1 MKSGER
7 MSTLTIYKDNQTGS
21 TVVSN
26 KFIDEYLKDANDAQI
41 KVYLYLLRMT
51 SANLP
56 TGISDIADKFN
67 HTEKDVLRALKYW
80 EKAHLLSL
88 EYDEQKELVGIR
100 FITPSADT
108 PAEVRPLAPIV
119 PLKLVSDTAAPEA
132 KTASTEREYPS
143 KPTYSR
149 DELKKFKDAPET
161 GQILFVAET
170 YLKRNLSM
178 TDIETLYFIHND
190 LAFTCELI
198 DYLLQYCVERDKK
211 SFSYIRKV
219 AINLA
224 DAGITTPKQAKS
236 YFANS
241 YDREVYTI
249 LKSLGRNGVPTPK
262 EAEMII
268 KWYKTYGFS
277 MEIINEACGRTVI
290 ATDSHRLEYCD
301 KVLTSWNK
309 AGVKTSSDILKC
321 DAEYKRP
328 KAAAVSGNPAPRA
341 SRNSFNQF
349 DQTAYDF
356 DALEKL
362 LGN

>member
-1 MKSGER
+1 
-7 MSTLTIYKDNQTGS
+7 MSTLTIYKDDQTGS

-26 KFIDEYLKDANDAQI
+26 RFIDEYLKDANDAQI
-41 KVYLYLLRMT
+41 KVYLYLLRMI

-88 EYDEQKELVGIR
+88 EYDDRKELVGIR
-100 FITPSADT
+100 FITPSQDSQPEA
-108 PAEVRPLAPIV
+108 RPLAPIV
-119 PLKLVSDTAAPEA
+119 PLKLVAAEA
-132 KTASTEREYPS
+132 PVAKQEASSHEYPA

-149 DELKKFKDAPET
+149 DDLKKFKDAPET

-178 TDIETLYFIHND
+178 TDIETLYFIHHD

-198 DYLLQYCVERDKK
+198 DYILQYCVERDKK
-211 SFSYIRKV
+211 NFSYIRKV

-224 DAGITTPKQAKS
+224 DAGVTTPKQAKS
-236 YFANS
+236 FFANS
-241 YDREVYTI
+241 YDKEVYAI
-249 LKSLGRNGVPTPK
+249 MKALGRNGVPTPK

-301 KVLTSWNK
+301 KVLTSWSK
-309 AGVKTSSDILKC
+309 AGVKTAADILKC
-321 DAEYKRP
+321 DAEFKRP
-328 KAAAVSGNPAPRA
+328 KAVGASNAAPSVSKNA
-341 SRNSFNQF
+341 FNQF